1 MLRLIAGWI
10 LIILA
15 FSTIIGFVVD
25 RTPYLRCQSG
35 VASHASITNSNV
47 CAEPSDSWQINIKN
61 R

>member
-15 FSTIIGFVVD
+15 FSTIIALVVD

-35 VASHASITNSNV
+35 IVSHASIANSNV
-47 CAEPSDSWQINIKN
+47 CAEPIDSWQINIKN

>member
-1 MLRLIAGWI
+1 MLRLIAGWV

-15 FSTIIGFVVD
+15 FSTIIALVVD

-35 VASHASITNSNV
+35 VASHASIADSNV
-47 CAEPSDSWQINIKN
+47 CAEPSDSWHINIQN